1 MCNNTKSK
9 YNNFGSMLCTIL
21 VKINWRKKWIN
32 CVKIKFIWMI
42 LYATWIELNSNIMNG
57 IFKFHWIEFKV
68 KWDANWCK
76 RYWKFAYDYSVR
88 KKKNSKKTNLK
99 TLFHSSFLENQLKIV
114 YFGVVQLTTYEISS
128 CPTLTKFVE
137 SSSLKYI

>member
-1 MCNNTKSK
+1 
-9 YNNFGSMLCTIL
+9 
-21 VKINWRKKWIN
+21 
-32 CVKIKFIWMI
+32 
-42 LYATWIELNSNIMNG
+42 
-57 IFKFHWIEFKV
+57 
-68 KWDANWCK
+68 
-76 RYWKFAYDYSVR
+76 
-88 KKKNSKKTNLK
+88 LK